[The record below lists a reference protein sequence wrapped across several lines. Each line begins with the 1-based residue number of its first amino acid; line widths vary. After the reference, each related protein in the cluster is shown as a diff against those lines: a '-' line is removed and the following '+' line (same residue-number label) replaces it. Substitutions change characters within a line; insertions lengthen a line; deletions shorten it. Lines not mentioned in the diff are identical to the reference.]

1 MAAAFVRPTFA
12 AREPIMDYE
21 PPRSSANS
29 STVVLQSFVSQAPNS
44 ALSLKM
50 ERAASEDALT
60 IQENSDAVE
69 AWAEYLR
76 GEAKTLSPGWRIS
89 DLINEP

>member
-1 MAAAFVRPTFA
+1 MN
-12 AREPIMDYE
+12 YE
-21 PPRSSANS
+21 APRTSAS
-29 STVVLQSFVSQAPNS
+29 TSTVVVQSFVFQALNS
-44 ALSLKM
+44 ALSLKT
-50 ERAASEDALT
+50 ERASSEDALT

-76 GEAKTLSPGWRIS
+76 GEARALTPGWRIS